1 VTFHLLRGLLH
12 AVPALLGVILIVF
25 VLLHLSGDPSY
36 ILLPVEA
43 TAEQRAAF
51 RQAYGLDRPLL
62 VQYGSY
68 VARLARGDF
77 GQSFSFQVP
86 ALRVVLDR
94 LPATVTL
101 TVTATAIAVLLAI
114 PSGVLAAMTR
124 GKWTDRAVMGLAVLG
139 QSVPTFWLGMMMIL
153 LLAVRFPLLP
163 VSGRGTLAHLVM
175 PAVALAFWLTA
186 LLARITRSEM
196 LEVLGEDF
204 IRTARAKGLP
214 EVLVCARH
222 ALRNALLPVVTVIG
236 LQIGGLLGG
245 AVITEKVFAWPG
257 VGTLI
262 LDSILKKDFPVV
274 IAGVILVAS
283 GFILINLTLDLL
295 YVLVDPRIR
304 LRAWQSRP

>member
-1 VTFHLLRGLLH
+1 MQT
-12 AVPALLGVILIVF
+12 VPALLGVILIVF

-77 GQSFSFQVP
+77 GQSFSFQVS

-94 LPATVTL
+94 LPATIIL
-101 TVTATAIAVLLAI
+101 AVTATAIAVLFAI
-114 PSGVLAAMTR
+114 PAGVLAAMTR
-124 GKWTDRAVMGLAVLG
+124 GKWTDRTVMGLAVLG

-163 VSGRGTLAHLVM
+163 VSGRGTPAHLVM

-204 IRTARAKGLP
+204 IRTARAKGLS

-245 AVITEKVFAWPG
+245 AVITETVFAWPG

-283 GFILINLTLDLL
+283 GFIVINLTLDLL

-304 LRAWQSRP
+304 LRAWRSRP

>member
-1 VTFHLLRGLLH
+1 MTFHLLRSLLH
-12 AVPALLGVILIVF
+12 AIPALLGVILAVF

-51 RQAYGLDRPLL
+51 RQTYGLDRPLL
-62 VQYGSY
+62 VQYAAY

-94 LPATVTL
+94 LPATITL
-101 TVTATAIAVLLAI
+101 TITATVIAVLVAI

-124 GKWTDRAVMGLAVLG
+124 GKWWDRALMGLAVLG

-175 PAVALAFWLTA
+175 PSLALAFWLTA

-196 LEVLGEDF
+196 LDVLGEDF
-204 IRTARAKGLP
+204 IRTARAKGLS

-222 ALRNALLPVVTVIG
+222 GLRNALLPVVTVIG

-245 AVITEKVFAWPG
+245 AVITETVFAWPG

-283 GFILINLTLDLL
+283 GFIVINLTLDLL
-295 YVLVDPRIR
+295 YVVVDPRIR
-304 LRAWQSRP
+304 LRAWRSRP